1 MMTANGLAK
10 LLEEMGELSQ
20 VTAKRLAYF
29 KPGAEHPDGAG
40 ALDQRME
47 DEMAD
52 VIAAI
57 VFVANKFDLSA
68 PRIQARIAA
77 KVAKFEQ
84 WDAVPDNAAESFHG

>member
-29 KPGAEHPDGAG
+29 KPGCDHPDGAG

-52 VIAAI
+52 VIAACA
-57 VFVANKFDLSA
+57 FVASQFNLNQT
-68 PRIQARIAA
+68 RMEARA
-77 KVAKFEQ
+77 KMKVETFERWHAQ
-84 WDAVPDNAAESFHG
+84 PGNASECYHA